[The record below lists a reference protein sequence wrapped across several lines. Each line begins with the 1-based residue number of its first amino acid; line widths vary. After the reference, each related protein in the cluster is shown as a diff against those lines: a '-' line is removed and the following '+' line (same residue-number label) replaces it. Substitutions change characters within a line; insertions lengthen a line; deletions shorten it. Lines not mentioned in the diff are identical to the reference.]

1 MTTVESPVVNNEAA
15 VRNIKRWVDRLK
27 KTRVFRRLVI
37 TGEMNERT
45 GDGWIKVKVTD
56 GLTTIET
63 PNPLHF
69 TAATM
74 TFERLYGLI
83 KEDLMAVFSA
93 HLDKMM
99 APELVLP
106 GTVPVDVTDAQTDG
120 EERYEF

>member
-1 MTTVESPVVNNEAA
+1 MTTVESPIVNNEAA

-27 KTRVFRRLVI
+27 KARIFRRLAI
-37 TGEMNERT
+37 TGDMNERT
-45 GDGWIKVKVTD
+45 GEGWIAVKVTD
-56 GLTTIET
+56 GLTTLST
-63 PNPLHF
+63 KPLHF

-74 TFERLYGLI
+74 TFERLYAMI

-106 GTVPVDVTDAQTDG
+106 GTVPVDVTDAMTDD
-120 EERYEF
+120 ELYEF